1 MCSSYQL
8 QLKAYYVLLHRKNP
22 WNLLKPW
29 LAKTLTGSKSTCPT
43 VLHRSFLF
51 HINNS
56 ITINKLKKWIT
67 ISACY
72 RNGIFHTLVL
82 NFKDWHFGV
91 IVRRHFRPKSVH
103 LNESVYCKP
112 VNRTLKMLFIVD
124 SHSFLW
130 PIISELWKLLVF
142 E

>member
-1 MCSSYQL
+1 MCSSYQS

-29 LAKTLTGSKSTCPT
+29 LARKVHGQLYSI
-43 VLHRSFLF
+43 FLF
-51 HINNS
+51 CS
-56 ITINKLKKWIT
+56 ILTTQLLLTSLKRELQLRPVT
-67 ISACY
+67 EM
-72 RNGIFHTLVL
+72 GIFHALVL

-91 IVRRHFRPKSVH
+91 IVTRHFRPKSVH

-124 SHSFLW
+124 SHSFLR